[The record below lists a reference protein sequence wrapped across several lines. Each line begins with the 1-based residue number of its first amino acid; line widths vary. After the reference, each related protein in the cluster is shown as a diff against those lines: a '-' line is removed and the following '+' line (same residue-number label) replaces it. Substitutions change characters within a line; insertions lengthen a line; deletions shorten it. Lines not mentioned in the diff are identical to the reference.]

1 MITLARTA
9 RALSTAVGLVAA
21 ACSTSDRKPDDA
33 PPPSAGPTAAPTKPG
48 PDFSKLPSP
57 SAAKTWVPP
66 TVETWTMPNGVS
78 VFFVPQ
84 THVPLV
90 SISLV
95 VPRGAS
101 TDPPGK
107 AGATALMADLLDEG
121 AAGRN
126 ALQLGEAWQRLGADY
141 SATVGTDAVVL
152 SVDTLADTFADTL
165 ALFADVALRPD
176 LSSVEFERRKAQRI
190 AGALAAEADPAS
202 TRSVA
207 LRRMLFGNGYGALP
221 ADGVRDTISKLKI
234 EDAVAQYRG
243 GFIPSG
249 SAFVVVGSI
258 ERARVETE
266 LLRYFGE
273 WVGNLNISF
282 QAVDSTMAEKAVYFI
297 DHPGASQSAIAVA
310 QRADGAQA
318 TDLFESTVYNW
329 AMGGAFTSRINL
341 KLREEKGFTYGA
353 RSQFTRWAQAGFFSV
368 GALVKAPHTRES
380 VDEIFRDLEASRT
393 TRPISA
399 EEERSAREG
408 LLLGFPSRFENMG
421 GIAAQVS
428 ELPLYG
434 RPATWYQEW
443 PTRIGAVTA
452 EGIAKV
458 ATNVGVTTGYIIVVS
473 GDFAA
478 VGPSFEGLG
487 VPVYRLDA
495 QGNRLPIPKGKK
507 K

>member
-1 MITLARTA
+1 MTLARTTCN
-9 RALSTAVGLVAA
+9 ALTFLGLVAA

-33 PPPSAGPTAAPTKPG
+33 PPPPSSPSAAPTQPAA
-48 PDFSKLPSP
+48 DFSKLPSP
-57 SAAKTWVPP
+57 SSARTWVPP

-78 VFFVPQ
+78 VYFVPQ

-90 SISLV
+90 SVSLV
-95 VPRGAS
+95 VPGGS
-101 TDPPGK
+101 SSDPPGK

-141 SATVGTDAVVL
+141 TSSVSTDAVVL

-190 AGALAAEADPAS
+190 AGALASEADPAS

-207 LRRMLFGNGYGALP
+207 LRRVLFGNGYGAMP

-234 EDAVAQYRG
+234 DDAVAQYRG
-243 GFIPSG
+243 GFIPQG
-249 SAFVVVGSI
+249 AAFIVVGSI
-258 ERARVETE
+258 ERAKVETE

-273 WVGNLNISF
+273 WVGNLKVAF
-282 QAVDSTMAEKAVYFI
+282 QPVDSSMAEKAVYFI

-310 QRADGAQA
+310 QRADGASA
-318 TDLFESTVYNW
+318 PDLFEATVYNW

-353 RSQFTRWAQAGFFSV
+353 RSQFTRWAHAGFFSV

-380 VDEIFRDLEASRT
+380 IDEIFRDLEASRT
-393 TRPISA
+393 TRPISE

-421 GIAAQVS
+421 GVAAQVA

-434 RPATWYQEW
+434 RPVTWYQEW
-443 PTRIGAVTA
+443 PKRVGAVTA

-458 ATNVGVTTGYIIVVS
+458 ATSVGTSAGYIIVVS

-478 VGPSFEGLG
+478 VGPSFEGIG

-495 QGNRLPIPKGKK
+495 QGNRLPAPKGKK